1 MEFKIMRLG
10 KNILFLLLKFCLF
23 GLLSYFVL
31 IMLYGLYYKVSNNY
45 DNYVYVRSFENYG
58 IETEAVCIDEKEGY
72 LYEYSVNDTTFTL
85 LSDKK
90 YSDSVDK
97 SIKIYYD
104 ILEPENAIESSRL
117 EEIDSFYSDSMKDL
131 ANCYLLFIGSVFI
144 FSLLWFL
151 LDKIKY
157 NKNIWKDLV

>member
-72 LYEYSVNDTTFTL
+72 LYECGIADEIG
-85 LSDKK
+85 K
-90 YSDSVDK
+90 YRPDCRYPG
-97 SIKIYYD
+97 IPAAPRQGPGHPAGR
-104 ILEPENAIESSRL
+104 IL
-117 EEIDSFYSDSMKDL
+117 
-131 ANCYLLFIGSVFI
+131 
-144 FSLLWFL
+144 
-151 LDKIKY
+151 
-157 NKNIWKDLV
+157 